1 VLTSFGF
8 LIPVTDATLTPT
20 NDLHKLKS
28 SSWWWQIFVAS
39 ACHEG
44 ALDIVLFAYWLS
56 HYYSLSLLAFLLI
69 VHLTSLAMKF
79 SAILFASLVAASY
92 GFSPI
97 MKSKTSTSL
106 FVEPTSGP
114 VDKTMKGIDSDPN
127 TFDPTGG
134 ANPALT
140 RNNKGEVW
148 NLQVSRRCMDFVMEH
163 AHSAERICR
172 SILHYVPELDRA

>member
-1 VLTSFGF
+1 
-8 LIPVTDATLTPT
+8 
-20 NDLHKLKS
+20 
-28 SSWWWQIFVAS
+28 
-39 ACHEG
+39 
-44 ALDIVLFAYWLS
+44 
-56 HYYSLSLLAFLLI
+56 
-69 VHLTSLAMKF
+69 
-79 SAILFASLVAASY
+79 
-92 GFSPI
+92 
-97 MKSKTSTSL
+97 L

-114 VDKTMKGIDSDPN
+114 VDKTMKGIASDPN